1 MTNEEKKQNLVK
13 VLGNALAERLEKNS
27 PITAAFTPYCV
38 QFPVIDTKNEGRLQL
53 TYQAPGQVRLQ
64 LAVYRKGTNRLYSNF
79 MPAAASEEMI
89 HYLRDSASHQAWL
102 EQIAHLSDS
111 VDDFWD

>member
-1 MTNEEKKQNLVK
+1 MTNEEKKHNLVK
-13 VLGNALAERLEKNS
+13 VLGNALAERLVKNS

-38 QFPVIDTKNEGRLQL
+38 QFPVIGTKNEGRLQL

-79 MPAAASEEMI
+79 MPAATAEEMI
-89 HYLRDSASHQAWL
+89 RYLRDPATHLEWL

-111 VDDFWD
+111 VDDYWD

>member
-13 VLGNALAERLEKNS
+13 VLGNALADHLEEKS

-53 TYQAPGQVRLQ
+53 TYQAPDKIRPQ
-64 LAVYRKGTNRLYSNF
+64 LGVYRRGTDRLYSNF
-79 MPAAASEEMI
+79 MPAAAPEEMI
-89 HYLRDSASHQAWL
+89 RWLRDPATHQQWL
-102 EQIAHLSDS
+102 EQIQHLSDR
-111 VDDFWD
+111 VDDYWG